1 MCRSVQALENQS
13 AHAGYNID
21 DKILSP
27 EVNLTFIALQC
38 TMIQKL
44 WESACERTWCHLY
57 LDCNSTGQYQV
68 SLTSS
73 CACSTLL
80 ILASAVLLPAATSPV
95 LQMSLSMPVC
105 VSDWATALSI
115 ICFCFGLLVNPGY
128 CLPPSYSAP
137 LGYFL
142 GVHVE
147 FDPLRRLFSPS
158 ILISYSLILWLVLL
172 YVVLTFNVKM
182 GMAYLLEW

>member
-21 DKILSP
+21 EKILSP
-27 EVNLTFIALQC
+27 EVNLTFALQC

-44 WESACERTWCHLY
+44 RESACERTWCHLY

-95 LQMSLSMPVC
+95 LQMSLSMAVC
-105 VSDWATALSI
+105 DN
-115 ICFCFGLLVNPGY
+115 LLLFWPS
-128 CLPPSYSAP
+128 CQPWLLPSS
-137 LGYFL
+137 F
-142 GVHVE
+142 
-147 FDPLRRLFSPS
+147 LFSS
-158 ILISYSLILWLVLL
+158 FRVFSRC
-172 YVVLTFNVKM
+172 TR
-182 GMAYLLEW
+182 